1 MSEKRTGYT
10 MLIVG
15 ILIMIF
21 AAVQIIFVFT
31 GKANPIPM
39 FEASQESSGFD
50 LQGLLEQMQ
59 RTSPYQVP
67 TSGTNPTPTPTVSF
81 MDTNSINKMLNLLVY
96 YFIMQFL
103 LGLGYKLAS
112 LGVQLIRPIEVV
124 MKNRSF
130 NTEEQPKKPTIN

>member
-1 MSEKRTGYT
+1 MNEKRTGYI
-10 MLIVG
+10 MLGIG

-21 AAVQIIFVFT
+21 AAIQIVLVFT
-31 GKANPIPM
+31 GKAVTMPL
-39 FEASQESSGFD
+39 FEASQENSGFD
-50 LQGLLEQMQ
+50 LDGLLQQ
-59 RTSPYQVP
+59 IQQTSPYQVP
-67 TSGTNPTPTPTVSF
+67 TAGTAPQTTPTVSL
-81 MDTNSINKMLNLLVY
+81 MDTNSINKALNLMVY